1 MKNGI
6 FYLSPPASSMP
17 CQARIL
23 DKKFKIPGTSE
34 WCHTTKECGGAT
46 DKKITVDDGDAQMT
60 ICPACLKR
68 FLTKCSDK
76 SKWYGWFDGEYPPEA
91 RVKYS
96 RLYYDILDVE
106 VKGRVQVVEEEAE
119 EAAEE
124 AEEAEEEVQEAEVAE
139 EEADAEVAELTQAV
153 ASLSLKD
160 SLEARLAEIKIWQ
173 TTQGKAASIKEQR
186 AISKERM
193 DITTRLRLI

>member
-1 MKNGI
+1 LVKI
-6 FYLSPPASSMP
+6 DEERDFLLESPASSMP

-34 WCHTTKECGGAT
+34 WCHTTKECGAAAQ
-46 DKKITVDDGDAQMT
+46 KKITVDDGDAQGA
-60 ICPACLKR
+60 ICAACLKR

-76 SKWYGWFDGEYPPEA
+76 SKWYGWFDGEYPPQA

-96 RLYYDILDVE
+96 RWYYDILDVE
-106 VKGRVQVVEEEAE
+106 VKGRIQVVEEAE
-119 EAAEE
+119 EVAEEVEEEVAEE
-124 AEEAEEEVQEAEVAE
+124 AEEVQE
-139 EEADAEVAELTQAV
+139 AEVAELTQAV

-160 SLEARLAEIKIWQ
+160 SLEARLAEIKKWQ

>member
-34 WCHTTKECGGAT
+34 WCHTTKECGAAAQ
-46 DKKITVDDGDAQMT
+46 KKITVDDGDAQGA
-60 ICPACLKR
+60 ICAACLKR
-68 FLTKCSDK
+68 FLTKCSAK
-76 SKWYGWFDGEYPPEA
+76 SNWYGWFDCDYPPEA

-96 RLYYDILDVE
+96 RWYYNILDVE
-106 VKGRVQVVEEEAE
+106 VKGRIQVV
-119 EAAEE
+119 EE
-124 AEEAEEEVQEAEVAE
+124 AEEAEEEAE
-139 EEADAEVAELTQAV
+139 EEAVADAEVAELIQAV
-153 ASLSLKD
+153 ASLSLKE
-160 SLEARLAEIKIWQ
+160 SLEARLAEIKKWQ
-173 TTQGKAASIKEQR
+173 TTQGKTAPMKEQR
-186 AISKERM
+186 TMSKERM